1 MCDSSFS
8 QAPGRNPSGTRWL
21 RRLAAGIGR
30 HGLPSHCLVCA
41 EAGQPGRDL
50 CRACEAALPW
60 NRSACPGCGLP
71 LPAPAAL
78 CGGCLQRAPV
88 FDAVRATFVYA
99 EPLDRLLPR
108 FKFHRDLAAGALLS
122 LLMVQALRE
131 DPPADWPQALLPVPL
146 HRGRLRQRG
155 YDQALELARPLARAF
170 GIPLRGHSL
179 QRVQATR
186 AQSRLDAAARRR
198 NLRQAFE
205 VRGEVPAHVVLV
217 DDVMTTGATVEAA
230 ARALRKAGAR
240 RVDVWVCARVP

>member
-1 MCDSSFS
+1 VACRC
-8 QAPGRNPSGTRWL
+8 P
-21 RRLAAGIGR
+21 RRPRYAAA
-30 HGLPSHCLVCA
+30 VC
-41 EAGQPGRDL
+41 
-50 CRACEAALPW
+50 
-60 NRSACPGCGLP
+60 N
-71 LPAPAAL
+71 
-78 CGGCLQRAPV
+78 APV
-88 FDAVRATFVYA
+88 FDAVRATFIYA
-99 EPLDRLLPR
+99 EPLDRLLR

-131 DPPADWPQALLPVPL
+131 DPPADWPQARCRCPCIVAACASGVTTRRWSWP
-146 HRGRLRQRG
+146 GRWPGLS
-155 YDQALELARPLARAF
+155 AF
-170 GIPLRGHSL
+170 LRGHLL

-186 AQSRLDAAARRR
+186 AQSWLDAAARRR

>member
-1 MCDSSFS
+1 VACRC
-8 QAPGRNPSGTRWL
+8 P
-21 RRLAAGIGR
+21 RRPRYAAA
-30 HGLPSHCLVCA
+30 VC
-41 EAGQPGRDL
+41 
-50 CRACEAALPW
+50 
-60 NRSACPGCGLP
+60 N
-71 LPAPAAL
+71 
-78 CGGCLQRAPV
+78 APV
-88 FDAVRATFVYA
+88 FDAVRATFIYA
-99 EPLDRLLPR
+99 EPLDRLLR

-131 DPPADWPQALLPVPL
+131 DPPADWPQARCCRCPCIVAACASGVTTRRWSWP
-146 HRGRLRQRG
+146 GRWPGLS
-155 YDQALELARPLARAF
+155 AF
-170 GIPLRGHSL
+170 LRGHLL

-186 AQSRLDAAARRR
+186 AQSWLDAAARRR